1 MLLAGGAVHF
11 FQWELLRMLTVVPD
25 SHRQLGK
32 WDTPP
37 DILIL
42 GDSLLAQS
50 LPGHNDQPDLFGEG
64 YTWAKF
70 GLPWGRY
77 NDFTAISSDQTR
89 RFKIIVINQGVLTGD
104 NIWDQPEKSIK
115 SILRLAIHYGRRQL
129 GKLVKTSARA
139 TQQAGPVERPESDG
153 PGPVETTNQN
163 CKLQNARQISRKAD
177 ALNWRY
183 RYGTVL
189 SGEALAF
196 LRSLN
201 ASADVVVVL
210 RLPRAISLEKLVSDN
225 LENYQRA
232 LSSVL
237 SEQNIPLIEL
247 GSVMPDDHYC
257 DGSHPNE
264 LGQTIRTRQ
273 LVDLVKEWLPSTQ

>member
-1 MLLAGGAVHF
+1 
-11 FQWELLRMLTVVPD
+11 MLTVVPD

-32 WDTPP
+32 WDSPP

-50 LPGHNDQPDLFGEG
+50 LPGHNDQPELFGEG

-70 GLPWGRY
+70 ALPWGRY
-77 NDFTAISSDQTR
+77 NDFSAISSDQPR
-89 RFKIIVINQGVLTGD
+89 RFRIIVINQGVLIGD

-115 SILRLAIHYGRRQL
+115 SILRLVIQYGRRQL
-129 GKLVKTSARA
+129 GKPVKTSTQA
-139 TQQAGPVERPESDG
+139 TQQTSPVAQLGNDG
-153 PGPVETTNQN
+153 GPVETITQN
-163 CKLQNARQISRKAD
+163 CKVQNARQINRKAD

-183 RYGTVL
+183 RHGTVL

-196 LRSLN
+196 LHSLN

-210 RLPRAISLEKLVSDN
+210 RLPRAISLEKQVSDN
-225 LENYQRA
+225 QENFQRA
-232 LSSVL
+232 LSTVL

-257 DGSHPNE
+257 DGSHPNAR
-264 LGQTIRTRQ
+264 GQAVRTRQ
-273 LVDLVKEWLPSTQ
+273 LVQLIEGMLPSTQ

>member
-1 MLLAGGAVHF
+1 
-11 FQWELLRMLTVVPD
+11 MLTVVPD
-25 SHRQLGK
+25 SHTQLGR

-50 LPGHNDQPDLFGEG
+50 LPGHNDQPDLFGER

-77 NDFTAISSDQTR
+77 KDFRAISPDQPR
-89 RFKIIVINQGVLTGD
+89 RYKIILINQGVLIGD
-104 NIWDQPEKSIK
+104 NIWDQPDKSIK
-115 SILRLAIHYGRRQL
+115 SILRLAIKYGRRQL
-129 GKLVKTSARA
+129 GKPLQVSATA
-139 TQQAGPVERPESDG
+139 TQQTGTFERPGRDRQKSEK
-153 PGPVETTNQN
+153 TTNQN
-163 CKLQNARQISRKAD
+163 CKLPDAQQISRKAYE
-177 ALNWRY
+177 LNWRY
-183 RYGTVL
+183 RHGTVL
-189 SGEALAF
+189 SGEAQAF
-196 LRSLN
+196 LHSLN
-201 ASADVVVVL
+201 ASAETVIIL
-210 RLPRAISLEKLVSDN
+210 RLPRAASLEKQVSGN
-225 LENYQRA
+225 LEIFQEA

-237 SEQNIPLIEL
+237 AGQNIPLIEL
-247 GSVMPDDHYC
+247 GSAMPDDHYC